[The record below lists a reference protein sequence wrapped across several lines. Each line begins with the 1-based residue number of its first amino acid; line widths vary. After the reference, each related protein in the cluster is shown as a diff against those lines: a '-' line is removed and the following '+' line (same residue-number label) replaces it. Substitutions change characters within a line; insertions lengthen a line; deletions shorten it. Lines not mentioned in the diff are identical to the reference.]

1 MVLTNQE
8 GINCLSRKQVKR
20 MWDINLYPLFQYIG
34 CSTLEKQLAQQGFR
48 GVTTKVLSYSKHTL
62 LCLCEHKKSVSKWIE
77 ESAIISVS
85 NASFPD
91 AQTAQKKNGNEV

>member
-1 MVLTNQE
+1 MALTNQE

-48 GVTTKVLSYSKHTL
+48 GVTTKVLSYSKNRK
-62 LCLCEHKKSVSKWIE
+62 HKTRKE
-77 ESAIISVS
+77 E
-85 NASFPD
+85 
-91 AQTAQKKNGNEV
+91 KEGNWLIMRNDWL